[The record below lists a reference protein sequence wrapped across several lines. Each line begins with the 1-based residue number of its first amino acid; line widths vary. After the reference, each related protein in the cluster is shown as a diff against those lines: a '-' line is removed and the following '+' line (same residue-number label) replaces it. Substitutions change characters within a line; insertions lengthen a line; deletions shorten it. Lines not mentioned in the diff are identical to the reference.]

1 MYYTIPGLWLW
12 NQGYGEQTVGLGCS
26 WILVSLAGH
35 GANLLTDTEGLLY
48 IFLTGVGKNDFLE
61 FGDTSLL
68 QSLRQVFLLREH
80 FLWQTAQF
88 LCETSLPGLE
98 MFTTE
103 IIVPERNNLS
113 SMS

>member
-1 MYYTIPGLWLW
+1 M
-12 NQGYGEQTVGLGCS
+12 GLGCS

-61 FGDTSLL
+61 FGDASLL

-88 LCETSLPGLE
+88 LCET
-98 MFTTE
+98 FTN
-103 IIVPERNNLS
+103 PCLG
-113 SMS
+113 